1 MNIKGYILL
10 INREKKFLET
20 VQKSLLDAG
29 YSVLTSTTMSSAV
42 NLLSNN
48 TVALVICDSELKDF
62 SGYDLLRFVKN
73 NPQLEKIPFMFF
85 VPVHDQGNAG
95 KAFKWGA
102 TDFIVYPLDGK
113 ILLERIAEILSPKD
127 GEEKKAVVPQENV
140 PEPIPPSVNIASPIQ
155 KERRES
161 NRVVLQNAVNIEVSR
176 DAILWLP
183 GQIKNISKH
192 GFLMETPLL
201 GRPGMLLY
209 IRVQLSHAKCVIE
222 SQVRHVSISN
232 YQLLADIG
240 VEIVDSETW
249 TEVHN
254 FIMEVVDKGINPAAE
269 RPSISMTLTDSK
281 KLNPVISQ
289 PESETIVIMNN
300 NETIYSPPSQPEFSE
315 PPSGKALEI
324 RFYHSLVGKQLGNY
338 KAVSFIGAGAMGG
351 VFKGWD
357 IVLERNV
364 ALKVISYKLS
374 SIASFRDMFVKEA
387 RLISQLNHP
396 NIAQIYYI
404 DQSDDV
410 FYFAMELINGGTLKD
425 MIREGKNLNGTKGLE
440 YLITVCRT
448 LDFVSGK
455 NIIHRDIK
463 PENIMISDDGTLK
476 VVDFGVAVVNDG
488 QNKKG
493 KSENL
498 VGSPY
503 YVSPDCIKG
512 LPLDSRSDIYSL
524 GATFYHFFAGAPPF
538 DGNNVEEVLLKHL
551 NDDLVPLKMRNP
563 AVSNWLSDI
572 ITKMMAKSP
581 ENRYQGYKDII
592 ADLDLLMH

>member
-1 MNIKGYILL
+1 
-10 INREKKFLET
+10 
-20 VQKSLLDAG
+20 
-29 YSVLTSTTMSSAV
+29 
-42 NLLSNN
+42 
-48 TVALVICDSELKDF
+48 
-62 SGYDLLRFVKN
+62 
-73 NPQLEKIPFMFF
+73 
-85 VPVHDQGNAG
+85 
-95 KAFKWGA
+95 
-102 TDFIVYPLDGK
+102 
-113 ILLERIAEILSPKD
+113 
-127 GEEKKAVVPQENV
+127 
-140 PEPIPPSVNIASPIQ
+140 
-155 KERRES
+155 
-161 NRVVLQNAVNIEVSR
+161 
-176 DAILWLP
+176 P
-183 GQIKNISKH
+183 G
-192 GFLMETPLL
+192 L
-201 GRPGMLLY
+201 
-209 IRVQLSHAKCVIE
+209 
-222 SQVRHVSISN
+222 
-232 YQLLADIG
+232 
-240 VEIVDSETW
+240 
-249 TEVHN
+249 
-254 FIMEVVDKGINPAAE
+254 
-269 RPSISMTLTDSK
+269 
-281 KLNPVISQ
+281 
-289 PESETIVIMNN
+289 
-300 NETIYSPPSQPEFSE
+300 SE
-315 PPSGKALEI
+315 PQSGKALEI

-425 MIREGKNLNGTKGLE
+425 MIRAGNNLKGTKGLE
-440 YLITVCRT
+440 YLITICRT

-463 PENIMISDDGTLK
+463 PENIMISEDSTLK

-488 QNKKG
+488 HNKKG

-503 YVSPDCIKG
+503 YVSPDSIKG

-524 GATFYHFFAGAPPF
+524 GATFYHFFAGVPPF
-538 DGNNVEEVLLKHL
+538 EGNNVEEVLLKHL
-551 NDDLVPLKMRNP
+551 NDDLIPLKKRNS

-572 ITKMMAKSP
+572 ISKMMAKSP